1 MGRIEEKKQRM
12 ASEKKTTQSQADKV
26 PSEDSTTAASAP
38 AAVGTAVE
46 PAKELKIE
54 VHATAVHHEKL
65 EPIVAHAQSHEISH
79 NQAGFSVRQVELKKE
94 SSSVYVTL
102 GFAGIALV
110 AAMVVGVVVLKRR
123 NGRHP
128 HHQLVSVQTT
138 RNGLLNKEGFV
149 EVDQT
154 ASPEERHVANMQMN
168 GYENPTYKYFEAT
181 CT

>member
-1 MGRIEEKKQRM
+1 MYSMFFAILERERERIEEKKQRM

-79 NQAGFSVRQVELKKE
+79 NQAVNQLKSVSLCHPSRPRPH
-94 SSSVYVTL
+94 
-102 GFAGIALV
+102 GAG
-110 AAMVVGVVVLKRR
+110 
-123 NGRHP
+123 
-128 HHQLVSVQTT
+128 
-138 RNGLLNKEGFV
+138 EGSRS
-149 EVDQT
+149 T
-154 ASPEERHVANMQMN
+154 QMS
-168 GYENPTYKYFEAT
+168 
-181 CT
+181 

>member
-1 MGRIEEKKQRM
+1 M
-12 ASEKKTTQSQADKV
+12 ASEKKTSTQSQADKV

-128 HHQLVSVQTT
+128 HHQ
-138 RNGLLNKEGFV
+138 GFV